1 MIYDMEFIVYLFK
14 VNVAL
19 VLFYGFYRLFFQRDT
34 FFVWKRAILLFILLV
49 SFLYPLGD
57 ISRSLLAN
65 PAIRDV
71 LERGIWPS
79 FELPELIVAGASN
92 KTDLPWKASLPMLFL
107 AVYAWIAFLLFVRTM
122 IQTGVLL
129 YQIGQ
134 MKRIRLQGRDICLSP
149 GLATPYS
156 FFHWIILD
164 SSLYT
169 EKELAEI
176 LLHEEIHARQRHS
189 IDTLLAEAVC
199 AFCWFNPFA
208 WLMKREIRM
217 NLEFIADR
225 FVLNSGYEAEHYQ
238 FHLLRLS
245 YHKATAKLSNNFN
258 VSLLKKRI
266 FMMNKKQTSLAG
278 LYKYGL
284 LIPLV
289 GMLAFFN
296 SCLKIDSGKTA
307 AVETAVETDPPVQP
321 EEKAKE
327 IFNYVE
333 IQPVFPGG
341 ENELMKWLMENI
353 RYPEDEAKSGI
364 QGRVIVRF
372 VINDDG
378 RVSDGEIVRSLS
390 PAFDQ
395 EALRVVQ
402 AMPEWIPGKQN
413 GKAVNVSY
421 TVPILFKTQK

>member
-1 MIYDMEFIVYLFK
+1 MICDMEFVVYLFK

-19 VLFYGFYRLFFQRDT
+19 VLFYGFYRLLFQQDT
-34 FFVWKRAILLFILLV
+34 FFVWKRAILLFILLL

-57 ISRSLLAN
+57 ISRSLLASPVVRN
-65 PAIRDV
+65 V
-71 LERGIWPS
+71 LERGVWPS
-79 FELPELIVAGASN
+79 YELPELMVAGTTQTGLLRGISF
-92 KTDLPWKASLPMLFL
+92 PWLFL
-107 AVYAWIAFLLFVRTM
+107 AVYAGIACWLLVRTL

-156 FFHWIILD
+156 FFHWIVLD
-164 SSLYT
+164 PSLYT
-169 EKELAEI
+169 EKERTEI
-176 LLHEEIHARQRHS
+176 LLHEEIHARQKHS

-225 FVLNSGYEAEHYQ
+225 FVLDSGHEAEHYQ

-278 LYKYGL
+278 LYKYLL
-284 LIPLV
+284 LIPLA

-296 SCLKIDSGKTA
+296 SCLKTDSGKTA
-307 AVETAVETDPPVQP
+307 AVETAVETNLPAQP
-321 EEKAKE
+321 EEKAKV
-327 IFNYVE
+327 IFSHVE
-333 IQPVFPGG
+333 NPPSFPVG
-341 ENELMKWLMENI
+341 EKGLMKWLQENI
-353 RYPEDEAKSGI
+353 QYPKEEAEKGI

-372 VINDDG
+372 VVNDDG
-378 RVSDGEIVRSLS
+378 RISDGEIVKGLS
-390 PAFDQ
+390 PVLDQ

-402 AMPEWIPGKQN
+402 ALPNWIPGTQN
-413 GKAVNVSY
+413 GQAVNVY
-421 TVPILFKTQK
+421 FTLPIQYKLQ